1 MKSAVRPPLEPMEAQ
16 TAAEL
21 PLGEQ
26 WQYEPKWDGFRCLIF
41 RNGSEVYLQSKSKPL
56 ARYFPEVV
64 SRINALSAKNFVL
77 DGELVIPTD
86 GTLSFDNLLMR
97 LHPAESRVKKL
108 SVEIPATFIAFD
120 MLESEN
126 GVSLLDDPLHSRREK
141 LEAFVATH
149 FDDGLLLSPATRDA
163 SIARE
168 WFRSTGGGLDGIMAK
183 LVDAPYTPGERIAMR
198 KFKHMRTAECVVGGF
213 RYGSGKQSKIVASL
227 LLGLYD
233 ADGLLHHVG
242 YTSAM
247 NAEMRRKLTP
257 QLEAIVGDPGF
268 TGRAPGGPSRWSTKR
283 SSEWQPLETALV
295 VEIEYDH
302 FSGDRFR
309 HGTSLLRW
317 RPDKPP
323 EACTLDQVLST
334 KGSALQLIPKGA

>member
-1 MKSAVRPPLEPMEAQ
+1 MEAQ
-16 TAAEL
+16 TASEL
-21 PLGEQ
+21 PIGAQ

-41 RNGSEVYLQSKSKPL
+41 KDEGEVYLQSKSRPL
-56 ARYFPEVV
+56 ARYFPEVTA
-64 SRINALSAKNFVL
+64 RIEALSAETFVL

-86 GTLSFDNLLMR
+86 GALSFDNLLMR

-108 SVEIPATFIAFD
+108 SAEIPATFIAFD

-126 GVSLLDDPLHSRREK
+126 GVSLLDDPLVVRREL
-141 LEAFVATH
+141 LETFAAKH
-149 FDDGLLLSPATRDA
+149 FDDNMLLSPATRDA
-163 SIARE
+163 SIARD
-168 WFRSTGGGLDGIMAK
+168 WFNSTGGGLDGIMAK

-213 RYGSGKQSKIVASL
+213 RYGSGNQSKVVASL

-233 ADGLLHHVG
+233 SEGLLHHVG

-247 NAEMRRKLTP
+247 SAEMRRKLTP
-257 QLEAIVGDPGF
+257 ELEAIVNEPGF
-268 TGRAPGGPSRWSTKR
+268 TGRAPGGPSRWSTNR
-283 SSEWQPLETALV
+283 SSDWQPLKPILV
-295 VEIEYDH
+295 AEVEYDH
-302 FSGDRFR
+302 FSGNRFR

-323 EACTLDQVLST
+323 EACIMEQVNAV
-334 KGSALQLIPKGA
+334 KNSALELISN